1 MPNLHKK
8 SWIVSDIHGVKINH
22 FLQRMG
28 WKWKAR
34 IWFILA
40 GLLTISASIFPLSSR
55 NDLILLDRLKE
66 AQSPSQYAPKRLAIR
81 FQQHQF
87 RSISG
92 DTIILARGHN
102 YRDDLITDSKFS
114 ATKHSCG
121 VNATSKFFSWK
132 KTKHIRR
139 NPRFDLEQHLAEI
152 WDIGQILKYFSCK
165 IRLFSFLV
173 QYKTFHF
180 YHENH

>member
-1 MPNLHKK
+1 MRGPSLTLEKMLISTRCVCGFMPNLHKK

-92 DTIILARGHN
+92 DTIILARRHN

-114 ATKHSCG
+114 AIYTITYKSRL
-121 VNATSKFFSWK
+121 TQK
-132 KTKHIRR
+132 KIAQK
-139 NPRFDLEQHLAEI
+139 N
-152 WDIGQILKYFSCK
+152 WCYF
-165 IRLFSFLV
+165 
-173 QYKTFHF
+173 
-180 YHENH
+180 